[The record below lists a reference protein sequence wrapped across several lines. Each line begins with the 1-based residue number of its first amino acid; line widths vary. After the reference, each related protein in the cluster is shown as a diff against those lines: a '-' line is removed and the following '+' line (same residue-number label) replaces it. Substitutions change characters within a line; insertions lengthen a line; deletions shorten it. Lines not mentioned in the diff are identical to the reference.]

1 MSSDCSHLIIARN
14 KIVKPNAETYELNF
28 LCALKREDSDIA
40 KTLNDAFQKQT
51 QISVAG
57 YTCYYHTSKNV
68 ICSQC
73 PKFEASKTVQ
83 LQVPAL

>member
-57 YTCYYHTSKNV
+57 YTCYYHDNKIVKHTD
-68 ICSQC
+68 C
-73 PKFEASKTVQ
+73 PKYEEEK
-83 LQVPAL
+83 